1 MDTRCEDKHNRA
13 SRSTGARYRER
24 VNTQSSGPV
33 RSPSGKKKGTTTT
46 AQTHSMFRHA
56 GSRKQ
61 RKTNWLRE
69 KQSSNEP
76 PALTERPIYQGLAKV
91 RGFIRPKLTHKLP
104 GGQPGELWPIRQP
117 SSTCAGNG
125 TSPSEQPTGDCTD
138 RSWLV
143 AQCLTDD
150 SEPDSPDG
158 DQGHSLGTT

>member
-1 MDTRCEDKHNRA
+1 MHRPAVTFRVYRGICGQVDRALLMDSRCEDEHNRA

-76 PALTERPIYQGLAKV
+76 
-91 RGFIRPKLTHKLP
+91 
-104 GGQPGELWPIRQP
+104 
-117 SSTCAGNG
+117 
-125 TSPSEQPTGDCTD
+125 
-138 RSWLV
+138 
-143 AQCLTDD
+143 
-150 SEPDSPDG
+150 
-158 DQGHSLGTT
+158 